1 MNVADAY
8 LERLARAG
16 IDTAFLVY
24 GGAMAELAD
33 AFTRQDRIRYVVAQH
48 EQACVFAAE
57 GYAKAKR
64 VPGLAIV
71 TSGPGVG
78 NIVTGLQNCFYDST
92 PLIVLSG
99 QVARN
104 LERPEGS
111 RLRQRGFQ
119 ETTAVAIARS
129 VTKYAVRVEGP
140 AHALYSLETAI
151 IEATTG
157 RPGPVLVDIPSD
169 IQRAPCPA

>member
-1 MNVADAY
+1 MS
-8 LERLARAG
+8 
-16 IDTAFLVY
+16 
-24 GGAMAELAD
+24 ELAE

-48 EQACVFAAE
+48 EQGAVFMAE

-64 VPGLAIV
+64 RPGLAIV

-78 NIVTGLQNCFYDST
+78 NIVTGLQNCFYDSC

-99 QVARN
+99 QVATN
-104 LERPEGS
+104 LQTPEGS
-111 RLRQRGFQ
+111 KLRQTGFQ
-119 ETTAVAIARS
+119 ETQAVAMARP

-140 AHALYSLETAI
+140 LHALYSIDTAI

-157 RPGPVLVDIPSD
+157 RPGPVLVDIPTD